1 MTDLRKA
8 VHQALEALE
17 PYADIKPRDWKTDRE
32 KLWRAYDAL
41 RAALAQPAE
50 VEPVADERASL
61 IYDSATHAAAMAV
74 FMTRMD
80 AERPDS
86 DDLGISG
93 WLQEAEYR
101 IKRRAKQSLESL
113 LQTAPQTKAE
123 QQEPVGVVG

>member
-8 VHQALEALE
+8 AQQALEALE
-17 PYADIKPRDWKTDRE
+17 VGNQFDPGLARVV
-32 KLWRAYDAL
+32 L